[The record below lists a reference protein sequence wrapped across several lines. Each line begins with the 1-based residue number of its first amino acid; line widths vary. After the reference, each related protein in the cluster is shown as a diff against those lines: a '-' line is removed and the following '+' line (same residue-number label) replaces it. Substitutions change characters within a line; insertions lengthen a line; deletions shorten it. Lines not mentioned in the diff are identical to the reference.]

1 MHRIHD
7 LFEFRISDKFKAGPW
22 LHIPIVC
29 EIKEHIPAGTVS
41 RANRLGCTMLARM
54 MTSFPLN
61 RSGLASNWQM
71 LTCKGWTK
79 GTGVASPKTTPQTA
93 AMKTLS
99 QTFIEPHL
107 ITAAVKSDRG
117 CSYHEDLGWVT
128 PNKCSRTSSVRR
140 RVALRN
146 GLVISQLDLA
156 QRQHGPRSARLVTTS
171 TAS

>member
-7 LFEFRISDKFKAGPW
+7 LFEFHISDKFKAGLW

-54 MTSFPLN
+54 MTSFPMN

-99 QTFIEPHL
+99 RTFIEPHL
-107 ITAAVKSDRG
+107 ITAATKLDRG

-128 PNKCSRTSSVRR
+128 PKKSRSRKLRWTRR
-140 RVALRN
+140 LLPAS
-146 GLVISQLDLA
+146 GAIADGTPD
-156 QRQHGPRSARLVTTS
+156 HGACRFLTIAG
-171 TAS
+171 